1 MTSLRYHLLFGW
13 NFTRLSVFN
22 WTLSLK
28 LSKYLKRKTWWL
40 RIRYKNRITRTY
52 NIFLDSRGKSSTF
65 FFTFKFLVSSLK
77 LFDNII
83 NSIGG
88 VPLGG
93 LLDGRRSSIY
103 CVTGTW
109 DCHNI
114 RDCILPSWL
123 TWSMFLFQHPVS
135 YDDKEM
141 TLNWHK
147 TNPVTVSESIQIPS
161 YTLSHHRWYSAVEEF
176 TTGERL
182 RFWCLYLDLNHN
194 NNH

>member
-1 MTSLRYHLLFGW
+1 M
-13 NFTRLSVFN
+13 
-22 WTLSLK
+22 
-28 LSKYLKRKTWWL
+28 
-40 RIRYKNRITRTY
+40 
-52 NIFLDSRGKSSTF
+52 
-65 FFTFKFLVSSLK
+65 
-77 LFDNII
+77 FDNIV

-103 CVTGTW
+103 CVTGTC

-182 RFWCLYLDLNHN
+182 RFWCLYLELNHN
-194 NNH
+194 NNHYNLKKIFPALCWSINSYHETQKFVHFILHSRSHWESHLGFLNFIMQ